1 MHLKISSMKRWP
13 FCPGE
18 RWVKPLSS
26 GGQCIAD
33 SMAAEN
39 LSLQGDKSAVVIA
52 FTWWRHQMET
62 FSALLAIFTG
72 EFPAQRPG
80 TPALMFSLIYAWI
93 NGWVNNHQAGDLR
106 RNCAHYE
113 VTVMVTQACIHFV
126 QRLPRSR
133 PAYIS
138 NIWFIEI
145 WCLWFWNK
153 ITEAPIIYLWIQYYY
168 SVIYFC
174 LLATSTDIA
183 IYSTKTSTA

>member
-26 GGQCIAD
+26 GGQCTAD

-93 NGWVNNHQAGDLR
+93 NGLSKQPSGRWFKTPLRSLWSHCNGYTGLHTLRAKIDSQPTSLHKQHLVCWNMMPLILEQNHWSSANIFVNS
-106 RNCAHYE
+106 
-113 VTVMVTQACIHFV
+113 I
-126 QRLPRSR
+126 
-133 PAYIS
+133 
-138 NIWFIEI
+138 
-145 WCLWFWNK
+145 
-153 ITEAPIIYLWIQYYY
+153 
-168 SVIYFC
+168 
-174 LLATSTDIA
+174 LL
-183 IYSTKTSTA
+183 